1 MRKKNSSPSV
11 YIFLGL
17 MLLLMLIVDLLRH
30 LLTNYLTVF
39 HWLVS
44 LVSMIIMS
52 TIMFTIVSVYTFVAG
67 KWRKAIKG
75 TVFGEVVIKD
85 GDKTIRPLNNIEV
98 YYNSPF
104 LDKPGEPV
112 FTDVHGKFR
121 FENVVPVLKPITLEA
136 KIGKDRIIYQH
147 IGKIEGVKWFLGIP
161 SLKLPLSSGEPKRV
175 DFVVS

>member
-1 MRKKNSSPSV
+1 MRKKNPSIYE
-11 YIFLGL
+11 YIFLVL
-17 MLLLMLIVDLLRH
+17 MMLLLSIVI
-30 LLTNYLTVF
+30 LLTSSLTEAIR
-39 HWLVS
+39 WLVS
-44 LVSMIIMS
+44 MTII
-52 TIMFTIVSVYTFVAG
+52 FTIISVYSFVAG
-67 KWRKAIKG
+67 KWRREIKG

-175 DFVVS
+175 DFVVP